1 MKPVLFQ
8 DVDGVLLV
16 KHEVEGYESCSIDD
30 VTYWYAPET
39 PERMKALN
47 RLFNIVWASH
57 GWRGREDKY
66 LSPLFGLPT
75 ELPMLEFSGVPDS
88 NDMLPAK
95 LKAIEAYTQG
105 PSAIC
110 DDKMG
115 SAVELWA
122 VGRTCLLVQPD
133 ASVGMVEKQFNL
145 LRAFGEMYLADSG
158 KKMLA
163 EFGFIDVPQAK
174 AKAFETAWLKLH
186 GRNEKPFV
194 DACKRFIQGQVG
206 TILGYLDGMP
216 EAENIGRD
224 LTADDLFDPRKW
236 DDSLRDLAE
245 PHIKRSIYAG
255 AMIAWQ
261 RHGKS
266 AEAYAKVAEA
276 SRKDGV
282 LMEIPLRVQERIQRQ
297 IDESLTRL
305 VDNGSWPDVND
316 TTRQK
321 LSFLIQESLLDGD
334 SSMQLA
340 RRISREM
347 GPEWAGMR
355 ALRIARTECLP
366 SETIVDGALIT
377 AAYRRW
383 YEGPMVK
390 IVTDAGREF
399 TGTPNHPMLT
409 IRGWVALGN
418 LTKNDRL
425 IAYSSNIKQARSS
438 RNMDEEAPP
447 ASIGQIFNS
456 LSTFIKAE
464 RNTTTQIDFH
474 GDGMDG
480 DVEILRPDSP
490 LTFREFIPIDEL
502 SVDGL
507 LSPSDLK
514 RLVATA
520 KSNPFD
526 RGIAVNARHT
536 FIESP
541 EDASI
546 SFDASGDACFI
557 DSIFCSKPI
566 TANSGCVIGE
576 NIGNRELLVATESGS
591 HQDFSGLLECSHGN
605 SESLTAACNS
615 AGVTSEFIR
624 KGNSAGSGRIKRRN
638 LPGLIVTKN
647 EPVSIAPG
655 DAASVNLS
663 SDNTNSAIEPFSDF
677 NRPDSGQIEIDNLL
691 SISVI
696 QDWSGH
702 VYNLSTVDGYF
713 SANGLYTGNT
723 TGALNSGQLA
733 VIEDL
738 ENEGIASKAIWLAV
752 LDEHTR
758 ATHWAADHQ
767 EADAEGFFDIGRHKA
782 RFPGDPDLPVEEIA
796 NCRCALSS
804 K

>member
-16 KHEVEGYESCSIDD
+16 KQQVEGYESCSIDGG
-30 VTYWYAPET
+30 TYWYAPET

-47 RLFNIVWASH
+47 RLFSIVWSSH
-57 GWRGREDKY
+57 GWRGREDRY

-75 ELPMLEFSGVPDS
+75 ELPMLEFSGAPDG

-115 SAVELWA
+115 NAVELWA

-145 LRAFGEMYLADSG
+145 LRAFGEMYLAEAG
-158 KKMLA
+158 QKMLA

-216 EAENIGRD
+216 EAEKLGRD
-224 LTADDLFDPRKW
+224 LTVDDLFDPRKW
-236 DDSLRDLAE
+236 DDSLRDMAE

-255 AMIAWQ
+255 AAIAWQ

-266 AEAYAKVAEA
+266 ALATT
-276 SRKDGV
+276 KDDHGV

-334 SSMQLA
+334 STMQLA

-355 ALRIARTECLP
+355 ALRIART
-366 SETIVDGALIT
+366 T
-377 AAYRRW
+377 
-383 YEGPMVK
+383 
-390 IVTDAGREF
+390 
-399 TGTPNHPMLT
+399 
-409 IRGWVALGN
+409 
-418 LTKNDRL
+418 
-425 IAYSSNIKQARSS
+425 
-438 RNMDEEAPP
+438 
-447 ASIGQIFNS
+447 
-456 LSTFIKAE
+456 
-464 RNTTTQIDFH
+464 
-474 GDGMDG
+474 
-480 DVEILRPDSP
+480 
-490 LTFREFIPIDEL
+490 
-502 SVDGL
+502 
-507 LSPSDLK
+507 
-514 RLVATA
+514 
-520 KSNPFD
+520 
-526 RGIAVNARHT
+526 
-536 FIESP
+536 
-541 EDASI
+541 
-546 SFDASGDACFI
+546 
-557 DSIFCSKPI
+557 
-566 TANSGCVIGE
+566 
-576 NIGNRELLVATESGS
+576 
-591 HQDFSGLLECSHGN
+591 
-605 SESLTAACNS
+605 
-615 AGVTSEFIR
+615 
-624 KGNSAGSGRIKRRN
+624 
-638 LPGLIVTKN
+638 
-647 EPVSIAPG
+647 
-655 DAASVNLS
+655 
-663 SDNTNSAIEPFSDF
+663 
-677 NRPDSGQIEIDNLL
+677 
-691 SISVI
+691 
-696 QDWSGH
+696 
-702 VYNLSTVDGYF
+702 
-713 SANGLYTGNT
+713 T
-723 TGALNSGQLA
+723 TGALNAGQLS

-767 EADAEGFFDIGRHKA
+767 EADAEGFFDIGGHKA
-782 RFPGDPDLPVEEIA
+782 RFPGDPDLPVDEIA